1 MVAGVGVVSEA
12 SLGIGASWIVF
23 VGGFMVLWGSFRQA
37 KAELAKYRDLATD
50 ADKEKIKQLW
60 RGRFVTA
67 EGATAAGHAL
77 EAFAAGSLA
86 FARQKLVN
94 DGVRGEAK
102 NALNSATAWGLIL
115 LGSCVAMV
123 AAAAQ
128 AVILSFPH
136 I

>member
-1 MVAGVGVVSEA
+1 MSEA
-12 SLGIGASWIVF
+12 SLGIVAGWIIFFGGLMVF
-23 VGGFMVLWGSFRQA
+23 WGSLRQA
-37 KAELAKYRDLATD
+37 KAELVKYRDLATD
-50 ADKEKIKQLW
+50 ADMEKIKKLW

-67 EGATAAGHAL
+67 GGATTAGDAL

-86 FARQKLVN
+86 FARQKLLDN
-94 DGVRGEAK
+94 GVRNEAK
-102 NALNSATAWGLIL
+102 DALNSATAWGLIL